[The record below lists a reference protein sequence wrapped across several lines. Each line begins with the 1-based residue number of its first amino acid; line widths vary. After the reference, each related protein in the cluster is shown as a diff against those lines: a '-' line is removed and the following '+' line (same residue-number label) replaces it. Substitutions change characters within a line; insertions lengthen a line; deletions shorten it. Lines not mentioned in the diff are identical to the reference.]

1 MNDKDQWN
9 GLIYRA
15 MTEKLDWDRSAD
27 EYLRVFGSLL
37 GKYKDGGVSSI
48 FLLRRDIMSIL
59 DKSQRVC

>member
-1 MNDKDQWN
+1 MVYLFVLAHQWN

-37 GKYKDGGVSSI
+37 G
-48 FLLRRDIMSIL
+48 
-59 DKSQRVC
+59 